1 MSQQGKR
8 EANSLLDFYTQQKSE
23 VFLRALWALSILV

>member
-8 EANSLLDFYTQQKSE
+8 KLSLLDFYRPT
-23 VFLRALWALSILV
+23 